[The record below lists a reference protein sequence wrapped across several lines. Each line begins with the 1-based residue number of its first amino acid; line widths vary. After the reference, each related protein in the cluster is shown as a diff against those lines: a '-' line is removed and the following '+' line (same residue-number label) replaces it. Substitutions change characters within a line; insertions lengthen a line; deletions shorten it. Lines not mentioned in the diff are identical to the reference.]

1 VKSLRNTIRTV
12 RLLATVACT
21 ALLLA
26 GCKGGGGASPSVK
39 TIPPATTSTVPA
51 AAVPKAPAIEGSPR
65 KSVRVGE
72 TFEFVPIASDPAG
85 LRLTFDIS
93 NRPAWADFDPV
104 SGRLSG
110 TPAQGDAG
118 AYERIRIAVSNGAA
132 SASLPEFSLQ
142 VVDASNGQ
150 VTIGWDPPTDNV
162 DGSPLTDLAGYR
174 VYYGRSPELLSGRL
188 EIANAGAT
196 MAVIEN
202 LAPATWYFSVAAYTS
217 GNVEGERSTPASRLV
232 M

>member
-1 VKSLRNTIRTV
+1 VESLPNTIRTV
-12 RLLATVACT
+12 RLLVTVAGT

-26 GCKGGGGASPSVK
+26 GCKGGGGTSPSVASN
-39 TIPPATTSTVPA
+39 PPATASTVPA
-51 AAVPKAPAIEGSPR
+51 AAVPKAPTIEGSPR
-65 KSVRVGE
+65 RSVRVGE
-72 TFEFVPIASDPAG
+72 TFEFVPIASDPTG
-85 LRLTFDIS
+85 MRLTFDVA
-93 NRPAWADFDPV
+93 NRPAWAGFDPA

-110 TPAQGDAG
+110 TPAKGDVG
-118 AYERIRIAVSNGAA
+118 DYERIRIAVSNGAA

-142 VVDASNGQ
+142 VVDASTGQ

-174 VYYGRSPELLSGRL
+174 VYFGRSPELLSGRL

-196 MAVIEN
+196 MAVIDN